1 MRIVRA
7 FLLGLLV
14 AVVGCGG
21 NGGDEAG
28 PTSSTSET
36 TSITAAAPCGAEGVQ
51 AVTLTTGD
59 AMEIDAALVG
69 EGTLGVVLGHQF
81 RSDFCSWVPFAQ
93 QLAQRHMR
101 ALAVNFVSTSL
112 DSDMVAG
119 ARELLRRGAK
129 RIILVGASMGGTAA
143 LVAATNIDVAGVVA
157 VSAPREF
164 SGLDALP
171 AVRRLE
177 IPVLFLPA
185 AKTAN
190 SLETPDGCT
199 GRRILKPRLLS
210 WWPAPSTAPISS
222 RIPKP
227 GALSS
232 PFSPGDRPLDPVTS
246 GSA

>member
-7 FLLGLLV
+7 FLLGLLI

-28 PTSSTSET
+28 PTTSTSGT
-36 TSITAAAPCGAEGVQ
+36 TSATAAAPCGAEGVQ
-51 AVTLTTGD
+51 AVTLTTGGGT
-59 AMEIDAALVG
+59 EIDAALVG
-69 EGTLGVVLGHQF
+69 VGTTGVVLGHQF

-101 ALAVNFVSTSL
+101 ALAINFVSTSL
-112 DSDMVAG
+112 DGDMVAG

-143 LVAATNIDVAGVVA
+143 LVAATNIEVAGVVA

-177 IPVLFLPA
+177 IPVLFLA
-185 AKTAN
+185 GRQDGEFARDARRLYRATNSQAKALVMVAGSEHGTDL
-190 SLETPDGCT
+190 LEDPEA
-199 GRRILKPRLLS
+199 RRALL
-210 WWPAPSTAPISS
+210 AFLT
-222 RIPKP
+222 R
-227 GALSS
+227 G
-232 PFSPGDRPLDPVTS
+232 
-246 GSA
+246 

>member
-36 TSITAAAPCGAEGVQ
+36 ISTTAAAPCGAEGVQ

-177 IPVLFLPA
+177 IPVLFLA
-185 AKTAN
+185 GRQDGEFARDARRLYRATN
-190 SLETPDGCT
+190 SRTKALVMVAGSEHGTDLLEDPEA
-199 GRRILKPRLLS
+199 RRALL
-210 WWPAPSTAPISS
+210 AFLT
-222 RIPKP
+222 R
-227 GALSS
+227 G
-232 PFSPGDRPLDPVTS
+232 
-246 GSA
+246 

>member
-51 AVTLTTGD
+51 SVTLTTGD

-101 ALAVNFVSTSL
+101 ALAINFVSTSL

-119 ARELLRRGAK
+119 ARELVRRGAK
-129 RIILVGASMGGTAA
+129 RIILVGASGH
-143 LVAATNIDVAGVVA
+143 
-157 VSAPREF
+157 
-164 SGLDALP
+164 
-171 AVRRLE
+171 
-177 IPVLFLPA
+177 
-185 AKTAN
+185 
-190 SLETPDGCT
+190 
-199 GRRILKPRLLS
+199 
-210 WWPAPSTAPISS
+210 
-222 RIPKP
+222 
-227 GALSS
+227 
-232 PFSPGDRPLDPVTS
+232 
-246 GSA
+246 

>member
-7 FLLGLLV
+7 FLVGLLV

-21 NGGDEAG
+21 NGGEEAG
-28 PTSSTSET
+28 RTTSTSGT
-36 TSITAAAPCGAEGVQ
+36 TSTTTAAPCGAAGVQ

-59 AMEIDAALVG
+59 GTEIDAALVG
-69 EGTLGVVLGHQF
+69 EGTIGVVLGHQF

-93 QLAQRHMR
+93 QLAKRHMS
-101 ALAVNFVSTSL
+101 ALAVNFASMYL
-112 DSDMVAG
+112 DGDMVAG

-177 IPVLFLPA
+177 IPVLFLA
-185 AKTAN
+185 GRQDGEFARDARRLYRATN
-190 SLETPDGCT
+190 SQTKALVMVAGSDHGTDLLEDPEA
-199 GRRILKPRLLS
+199 RRALL
-210 WWPAPSTAPISS
+210 AFLT
-222 RIPKP
+222 R
-227 GALSS
+227 G
-232 PFSPGDRPLDPVTS
+232 
-246 GSA
+246 